1 MSKVIVTGG
10 SGFIGTNLVEFYL
23 SAGHEVF
30 NLDILPPRNLN
41 HIAHWYKVDIADKEA
56 LSSLIKEIKPSLI
69 FHFAARTDL
78 DGKDLKSYSANIEG
92 VSNIIEA
99 INKINTVKFIIFAS
113 SMLVCRLG
121 YQPNNSNDYCPD
133 TVYGESKVIGERIV
147 RESSL
152 TVPWTI
158 VRPTSIWGPWFDIPY
173 RSFFDTVHKGLY
185 FHPSGL
191 RVKRSYGFV
200 LNVIYQLDRIAD
212 QFNNTLIGETIY
224 LADYKPIDLKSWA
237 VLIQEKL
244 GVRKIKE
251 VPHWLFRISALIG
264 DFFIFMGMK
273 NPPMSSFRFKNMC
286 TETILNTDKL
296 EEYVGKC
303 PYSVEQGVELTCEW
317 LIDQEKNNS
326 KINT

>member
-1 MSKVIVTGG
+1 MLKLTRKVEYSLMALRHMQGKSINSISSTRE
-10 SGFIGTNLVEFYL
+10 IANQYNIPVE
-23 SAGHEVF
+23 
-30 NLDILPPRNLN
+30 ILAKTLQ
-41 HIAHWYKVDIADKEA
+41 HMAKV
-56 LSSLIKEIKPSLI
+56 
-69 FHFAARTDL
+69 
-78 DGKDLKSYSANIEG
+78 
-92 VSNIIEA
+92 NIIEA

-200 LNVIYQLDRIAD
+200 LNVIYQFL
-212 QFNNTLIGETIY
+212 
-224 LADYKPIDLKSWA
+224 
-237 VLIQEKL
+237 
-244 GVRKIKE
+244 
-251 VPHWLFRISALIG
+251 
-264 DFFIFMGMK
+264 
-273 NPPMSSFRFKNMC
+273 
-286 TETILNTDKL
+286 
-296 EEYVGKC
+296 
-303 PYSVEQGVELTCEW
+303 
-317 LIDQEKNNS
+317 
-326 KINT
+326 